1 MYCIH
6 KMFKGTFVGGLVW
19 NVHMVVEVLQE
30 AVLAA
35 VAHSTEAA
43 GEHHSTH
50 TTTTATATE
59 SNCNTI
65 DRLSDPDVPNT
76 TAPPP
81 CHA

>member
-50 TTTTATATE
+50 TTTHNTHLLLLPTARHLTQHHGHT
-59 SNCNTI
+59 
-65 DRLSDPDVPNT
+65 L
-76 TAPPP
+76 
-81 CHA
+81 